1 MNGKLI
7 KENLKQ
13 QGREFR
19 ETFVV
24 QNMIVKRNIDEKFIV
39 LTKNTQKI
47 SNGNPLL
54 YIIRSDLKVPTE
66 IAKSYY
72 LRKTLGFQIHAGQ
85 ILKNI
90 KI

>member
-1 MNGKLI
+1 MDGKLI

-13 QGREFR
+13 KGRQFR

-54 YIIRSDLKVPTE
+54 YIIRSDLKVPAE

-72 LRKTLGFQIHAGQ
+72 LRKLLDFKFM
-85 ILKNI
+85 LVKY
-90 KI
+90 

>member
-19 ETFVV
+19 ETFV
-24 QNMIVKRNIDEKFIV
+24 IRNIIVERNNDETSIV

-54 YIIRSDLKVPTE
+54 YIIRSDLKVPAE

-72 LRKTLGFQIHAGQ
+72 LRKPLDFKFM
-85 ILKNI
+85 LSKY
-90 KI
+90 